1 MSLLNLSEWL
11 KKANETF
18 RLIGNNSK
26 KVNETLNNKV
36 DKEAGKGLSEQNFTK
51 QEKDKLKS
59 LSNKY
64 LGNYASFEALCAAYP
79 ETETNAQKWNP
90 SKEGGFYADVDEGK
104 GKKVSRYIW
113 DTNDFAWTK
122 QAGTSAALTA
132 SQIKEMYE
140 SNANTNAFTDK
151 EKQTVNTV
159 EKEIENLKNVR
170 IGTRNLLYAGKCE
183 KEKLFGSI
191 ADNGSVS
198 TSTDTIYTDF
208 IEVKDYKKVTVKV
221 WEKPLTGYASLA
233 YYDKDKKFIKKV
245 DFNGNTYIESTVDIP
260 ANTFYL
266 RISTPRPLTKKGKY
280 KVEFGD
286 KATDYTPAPED
297 MEIQKQEEINIG
309 AVNLLKNST
318 NYKNWSNRN
327 AAQITDEKYLDATIY
342 KVIRDYSA
350 MSYQKK
356 NIQGLKKGVDYTFSF
371 YCKTIE
377 DTSKMDGELYV
388 YGATNSGSKIVDINK
403 LTQEWQRFSI
413 TVKFDNSANNDP
425 LFRVESR
432 VNVTS
437 GILFAALQ
445 LEEGN
450 RATSYAPSYQD
461 FVLDFQ
467 TEDPLNIYQEAL
479 K

>member
-1 MSLLNLSEWL
+1 MSLLYLPEWL

-18 RLIGNNSK
+18 KQIGNNIK
-26 KVNETLNNKV
+26 KLYEILNNKV

-64 LGNYASFEALCAAYP
+64 LGTYASFEALCAAYP

-159 EKEIENLKNVR
+159 EKDIEYLKNVR
-170 IGTRNLLYAGKCE
+170 IGTRNLLYAGKSE
-183 KEKLFGSI
+183 KEKLFGYINS
-191 ADNGSVS
+191 DGSVMNGEY
-198 TSTDTIYTDF
+198 DIYTDL
-208 IEVKDYKKVTVKV
+208 ILVEDYKKLTVKV

-233 YYDKDKKFIKKV
+233 FYDKDKKFIKKV
-245 DFNGNTYIESTVDIP
+245 DFKGNTYTESTVDIP
-260 ANTFYL
+260 ADTFYL

-286 KATDYTPAPED
+286 KATDYTAAPE
-297 MEIQKQEEINIG
+297 
-309 AVNLLKNST
+309 
-318 NYKNWSNRN
+318 
-327 AAQITDEKYLDATIY
+327 
-342 KVIRDYSA
+342 
-350 MSYQKK
+350 
-356 NIQGLKKGVDYTFSF
+356 
-371 YCKTIE
+371 
-377 DTSKMDGELYV
+377 
-388 YGATNSGSKIVDINK
+388 
-403 LTQEWQRFSI
+403 
-413 TVKFDNSANNDP
+413 
-425 LFRVESR
+425 
-432 VNVTS
+432 
-437 GILFAALQ
+437 
-445 LEEGN
+445 
-450 RATSYAPSYQD
+450 D
-461 FVLDFQ
+461 FVLD
-467 TEDPLNIYQEAL
+467 TEIEDPLKIYQEELL
-479 K
+479 KK

>member
-1 MSLLNLSEWL
+1 MSLLNITEWL
-11 KKANETF
+11 KQANETF
-18 RLIGNNSK
+18 VEIAKNIKNLKGTI
-26 KVNETLNNKV
+26 NNKV
-36 DKEAGKGLSEQNFTK
+36 DKETGKGLSEQNFTK

-64 LGNYASFEALCAAYP
+64 LGTYASFEALCAAYP

-159 EKEIENLKNVR
+159 EKDIEYLKNIN

-183 KEKLFGSI
+183 KEKLFGYISDGGI
-191 ADNGSVS
+191 VTNNERD
-198 TSTDTIYTDF
+198 IYTDF
-208 IEVKDYKKVTVKV
+208 IEVKDYLKVVVKC
-221 WEKPLTGYASLA
+221 WNKPSVGHPIIAF
-233 YYDKDKKFIKKV
+233 YDKDKKFITKEYLTE
-245 DFNGNTYIESTVDIP
+245 NTYSEMILDIP

-266 RISTPRPLTKKGKY
+266 RISTPRPSTTNGKY

-286 KATDYTPAPED
+286 KATDYTDAPE
-297 MEIQKQEEINIG
+297 
-309 AVNLLKNST
+309 
-318 NYKNWSNRN
+318 
-327 AAQITDEKYLDATIY
+327 
-342 KVIRDYSA
+342 
-350 MSYQKK
+350 
-356 NIQGLKKGVDYTFSF
+356 
-371 YCKTIE
+371 
-377 DTSKMDGELYV
+377 
-388 YGATNSGSKIVDINK
+388 
-403 LTQEWQRFSI
+403 
-413 TVKFDNSANNDP
+413 
-425 LFRVESR
+425 
-432 VNVTS
+432 
-437 GILFAALQ
+437 
-445 LEEGN
+445 
-450 RATSYAPSYQD
+450 D

-467 TEDPLNIYQEAL
+467 TEDPLNVYLEAI